1 MKKLLLITALLIS
14 ACLAA
19 SDSPV
24 IDEVKSEVK
33 KMTDTRIEQSENPI
47 VSEPELSEKDKQ
59 RAAAYAKILDRDFN
73 RFLEWFPG
81 EYDNM
86 EQVYF
91 NGNLNIPEEE
101 RHGRIH
107 HIFTPVNL
115 PNFPGSTFYIEQY
128 QNNDPADVY
137 RQRIYSFEPDYEE
150 NAIKLTIYIPED
162 AEALL
167 GAYNDLSKLDGL
179 VPEAFTFY
187 PGCEVYWRYK
197 NDFYHGYM
205 KEGACRVK
213 SKRSGKILVVT
224 DDLQLSKNSLWIRDE
239 AVFEDGSYVY
249 GNKAR
254 IHHKNNRATPFNCWV
269 APRKKDGEYG
279 FVNNLQLHDQG
290 GWVRIESE
298 EYEYEKIALR
308 MRNVV
313 WPSGTNR
320 PSRVL
325 YLHRDGDDEKAVSY
339 AWTSPDEPRLGIN
352 LRWVQVS
359 CTQGG
364 VTIKPGINL
373 KTGSGN

>member
-1 MKKLLLITALLIS
+1 MKKFWLITVCLIS
-14 ACLAA
+14 ACSPA
-19 SDSPV
+19 SESTVVEDV
-24 IDEVKSEVK
+24 TSEVK
-33 KMTDTRIEQSENPI
+33 KMTDTTIEITENAVKI
-47 VSEPELSEKDKQ
+47 TPELSEQDKQ
-59 RAAAYAKILDRDFN
+59 RAAAYKKILDRDFN

-91 NGNLNIPEEE
+91 NENLNIPEEE

-107 HIFTPVNL
+107 HIFTPVDL

-128 QNNDPADVY
+128 QNNDPTDVY

-167 GAYNDLSKLDGL
+167 GAHNDLSKLDGL
-179 VPEAFTFY
+179 DPAAFTLY
-187 PGCEVYWRYK
+187 PGCEVYWRYQ
-197 NDFYHGYM
+197 NGFYHGYM
-205 KEGACRVK
+205 KEGACQVK

-224 DDLQLSKNSLWIRDE
+224 DDLQLSPNSLWIRDE

-249 GNKAR
+249 GNKAG
-254 IHHKNNRATPFNCWV
+254 IHHKNNRATPFTCWV
-269 APRKKDGEYG
+269 APQKKDGEYD
-279 FVNNLQLHDQG
+279 FVNNLTLHDQG
-290 GWVRIESE
+290 GWIRLPETE
-298 EYEYEKIALR
+298 EREQMAFR
-308 MRNVV
+308 MRNVD
-313 WPSGTNR
+313 WPIGNNR

-325 YLHRDGDDEKAVSY
+325 YAYRGEDEDKAVSY
-339 AWTSPDEPRLGIN
+339 AWTSPDEPRIGIN
-352 LRWVQVS
+352 LRWVQIS

-364 VTIKPGINL
+364 ATIKPGINL